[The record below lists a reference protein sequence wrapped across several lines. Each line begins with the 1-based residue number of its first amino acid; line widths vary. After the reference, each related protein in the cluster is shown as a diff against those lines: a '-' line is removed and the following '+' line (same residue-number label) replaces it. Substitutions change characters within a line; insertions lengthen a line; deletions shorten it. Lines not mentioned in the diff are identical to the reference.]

1 MIRIYEKKLN
11 SDIQVAISGDESDN
25 VDIQD
30 IVYRLQLLGYVTS
43 FENSFSTPKN
53 GRISFVYVFNNKV
66 ASLKFRSD
74 YTKIKLKIQNEK
86 KWRQKI

>member
-1 MIRIYEKKLN
+1 MIRISEKKLN
-11 SDIQVAISGDESDN
+11 SDIQITISGDESDN

-43 FENSFSTPKN
+43 FGNSFNTPKN
-53 GRISFVYVFNNKV
+53 GRISFIYVFNSKV
-66 ASLKFRSD
+66 ASLKFRSE
-74 YTKIKLKIQNEK
+74 YTKIKLKIQDEK